1 MRKVIFVVLM
11 LFCLFGCTQ
20 NPVSVKNEN
29 LSELL
34 TTVSSNIL
42 GGSHLRVSKQNQAPI
57 VAFRLVLFDNT
68 AGKNHIF
75 TIVAIILCLVFVRC
89 FTGWISLALGAF
101 CMAVA
106 YNSFKDVIF
115 LTDKEIEEKTK
126 F

>member
-1 MRKVIFVVLM
+1 MKTNRYVPAIY
-11 LFCLFGCTQ
+11 GI
-20 NPVSVKNEN
+20 VS
-29 LSELL
+29 
-34 TTVSSNIL
+34 
-42 GGSHLRVSKQNQAPI
+42 
-57 VAFRLVLFDNT
+57 
-68 AGKNHIF
+68 
-75 TIVAIILCLVFVRC
+75 IILCVVFVRY